1 MIGLVGVMHID
12 KAIKGEELEKL
23 DREPRLSL

>member
-1 MIGLVGVMHID
+1 MIALIGFLHID
-12 KAIKGEELEKL
+12 KAIKGMELEQL